1 MWTSLERL
9 IERCKKE
16 DADLLLIAGD
26 LFHRQPL
33 LRELKEVNSLFARLD
48 KTQVVLSAGNHDY
61 LKQDSFYREFPW
73 EGNVHMILTEDLS
86 SVELP
91 EIGTVV
97 YGFSYTKREIE
108 TMPYAG
114 KKAKGLQPAE
124 ILMVHGGD
132 DRHVPVKKDEIVKL
146 GYDYAALGHIHKPQC
161 LVPGKA
167 AYCGAL
173 EPSDKN
179 DTGVHGYI
187 LGEIADKKCRIKF
200 VPFASREYV
209 HLEVGVTGDMSGSR
223 LKEKIREEIDKKGRE
238 NIYKILLKGYRD
250 PDILF
255 DLQAMDTYGNII
267 EIFDDTKPSYDFG
280 KLKLQNKNNVLGML
294 IEQLEGYDED
304 SVQYR
309 AMCEGVGA
317 LMDTRRD

>member
-9 IERCKKE
+9 IERCGKE
-16 DADLLLIAGD
+16 NADLLLIAGD

-33 LRELKEVNSLFARLD
+33 LRELKEVNSLFARLE
-48 KTQVVLSAGNHDY
+48 KTHVVFSAGNHDY
-61 LKQDSFYREFPW
+61 LKKDSYYRTFSW
-73 EGNVHMILTEDLS
+73 EEHVHMILTEDLS
-86 SVELP
+86 AVELP
-91 EIGTVV
+91 EIGTAV
-97 YGFSYTKREIE
+97 YGFSYTARE
-108 TMPYAG
+108 TAAMPYAG
-114 KKAKGLQPAE
+114 KRAEGRQPAE

-132 DRHVPVKKDEIVKL
+132 ERHVPIKKDELAKL
-146 GYDYAALGHIHKPQC
+146 GYDYTALGHIHKPQSIIS
-161 LVPGKA
+161 GRM
-167 AYCGAL
+167 AYSGAL

-179 DTGVHGYI
+179 DTGAHGYI

-209 HLEVGVTGDMSGSR
+209 HLEAEVSGNMSGNR
-223 LKEKIREEIDKKGRE
+223 LKEKIREEIDKRGRQ

-255 DLQAMDTYGNII
+255 DLQAMDVYGNII
-267 EIFDDTKPSYDFG
+267 EIFDDTKPSYDFE
-280 KLKLQNKNNVLGML
+280 KIKSQNKDNILGKL

-309 AMCEGVGA
+309 AMCEGVRA